1 MEEES
6 INESTRILK
15 EEKIKIKYVITFI
28 IVNKGNLWVR
38 TLYCKDCPNIT
49 YLIKKEN
56 KKKLQLVFFLKID
69 KFYQKCMKI
78 QILLIKNLLIIL
90 INW

>member
-28 IVNKGNLWVR
+28 IVNKGNLSFR

-49 YLIKKEN
+49 
-56 KKKLQLVFFLKID
+56 
-69 KFYQKCMKI
+69 
-78 QILLIKNLLIIL
+78 
-90 INW
+90 